1 MVRGTVAEPRVITL
15 GVHGTVVT
23 VRILPVINEIEFI
36 GDERSPI
43 IHNFLVFM
51 RKLVRNITYVVVLT
65 IPRPKFAAQVI
76 S

>member
-43 IHNFLVFM
+43 IHNFFGIHEEA
-51 RKLVRNITYVVVLT
+51 RT
-65 IPRPKFAAQVI
+65 
-76 S
+76 